1 MRLVDGQRYRV
12 CYESFPPGPVIARS
26 HTHPRI
32 RPHDRRRARAN
43 RIDDAAS
50 QQRKTLTPDF
60 SALQ

>member
-1 MRLVDGQRYRV
+1 MTGAG
-12 CYESFPPGPVIARS
+12 PGE
-26 HTHPRI
+26 
-32 RPHDRRRARAN
+32 